1 MIPLADYLILGAI
14 LFALAVMGMFI
25 NRKNLVVL
33 LMCVE
38 LILLAVNINFVAFSR
53 YLMSREGQVFVF
65 FVLTVAAAE
74 TAIGLALLVV
84 VFRHRQS
91 INVQDLDQLKG

>member
-1 MIPLADYLILGAI
+1 MIPLDDYLILGAI
-14 LFALAVMGMFI
+14 LFALAVMGLFI

-53 YLMSREGQVFVF
+53 YLMNREGQVFVF
-65 FVLTVAAAE
+65 FGLTVAAAE
-74 TAIGLALLVV
+74 SPIGLALLVV